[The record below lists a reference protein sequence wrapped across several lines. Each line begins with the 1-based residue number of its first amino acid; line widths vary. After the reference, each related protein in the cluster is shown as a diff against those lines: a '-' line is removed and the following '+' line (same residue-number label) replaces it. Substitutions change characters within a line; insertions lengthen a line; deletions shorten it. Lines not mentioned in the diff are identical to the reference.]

1 MVAIRTADAGD
12 GADDEGWHPWTRHE
26 PHANQDPRWG
36 RPVFRRRQVQNA
48 EPSSITT
55 PNAPKISPTMRVPFG
70 DTVALRH
77 DVTPGLFRYVCT
89 TISAKN
95 G

>member
-1 MVAIRTADAGD
+1 
-12 GADDEGWHPWTRHE
+12 
-26 PHANQDPRWG
+26 
-36 RPVFRRRQVQNA
+36 
-48 EPSSITT
+48 
-55 PNAPKISPTMRVPFG
+55 MRVPFG